1 MIHLIIDKSML
12 RWVLDIWE
20 IEELRKKFLYTL
32 GVLIIYRL
40 GVHIPIP
47 GINTAAL
54 EDFFNQLQGSIFGL
68 YDIFSG
74 GGLSKMSVFALGIL
88 PYITASILMQ
98 ILTASVPYL
107 KQLQKEEGDYGR
119 YKIQEYTKYL
129 TLLIATVQAI
139 FIVVWLQNNTSPH
152 GAPLVYNPGFGFVFT
167 TVLIL
172 VAGAMFVTWLGERI
186 TKHGIGNGASIIIF
200 AGIVARFPNMVV
212 QVIQTF
218 KTGEV
223 SVIDLALVIVAVIAI
238 IVGIVI
244 IQEAE
249 RRIPIQYP
257 QRNLGFGAPTASYLP
272 IKLNPASVMPIIFA
286 QALLV
291 MPSTLVTFLNIE
303 SLKFL
308 QDWLRYDSLVY
319 NAIYVFLIVVFT
331 YFYAS
336 VILNP
341 QEIAEDLQKAGAFI
355 PGVRPGK
362 ETEEYLAKIINR
374 LLFVGAIFLAIIA
387 VIPVIISVKTHIPFY
402 FGGTTALITV
412 GVALDTLHRIEGHI
426 TMRKYYKFLS
436 R

>member
-1 MIHLIIDKSML
+1 ML
-12 RWVLDIWE
+12 RWILDIWK

-129 TLLIATVQAI
+129 TLLIATIQAI

-186 TKHGIGNGASIIIF
+186 TKHGIGNGASLIIF
-200 AGIVARFPNMVV
+200 AGIVARFPNMAV
-212 QVIQTF
+212 QVFQTF

-223 SVIDLALVIVAVIAI
+223 SIIDLALVVIAIIAI

-319 NAIYVFLIVVFT
+319 NIIYVFLIVVFT

-355 PGVRPGK
+355 PGIRPGK
-362 ETEEYLAKIINR
+362 ETEEYLARIINR
-374 LLFVGAIFLAIIA
+374 LLFVGAVFLAIIA

-426 TMRKYYKFLS
+426 TMKKYYKFLS